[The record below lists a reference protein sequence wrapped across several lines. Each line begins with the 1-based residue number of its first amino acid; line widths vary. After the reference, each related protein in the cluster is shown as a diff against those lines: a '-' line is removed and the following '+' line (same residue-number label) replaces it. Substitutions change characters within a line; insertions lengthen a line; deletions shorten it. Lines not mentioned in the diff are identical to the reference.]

1 MDLMKSVYLKRLIR
15 VVGGALIV
23 AAVFYLLIPPQPG
36 MPHAL
41 RDTYKDKPLDVLCVG
56 SSHMMNGLNPIQMF
70 NEKGY
75 AAYDF
80 ANISQAPWQ
89 SYFYI
94 KEACKVKDPRL
105 IIVDVYTMGTR
116 QDVKNKYKDYQTVTN
131 LSGFP
136 LSFNKISAAF
146 ASKAESRM
154 DILLRFPYLEIYRP
168 FSGLTR
174 EKFTGGKDLSFGY
187 RVFTGVEPY
196 YDAVDVR
203 DVTDSVPIHEKNEK
217 YLRLII
223 EYCRENDIDLLL
235 VNTPWCCV
243 TPEAQ
248 RYFNYIGEVAA
259 EYGVPFLNGC
269 NYFEEMG
276 YDCMTDT
283 CGDNGHLNHAGVTKF
298 TTFVDEY
305 LAEHYDLP
313 DRRDDPFY
321 TELFEQADR
330 WLEEALILSTE

>member
-1 MDLMKSVYLKRLIR
+1 MQDMKRIYLNRSIR
-15 VVGGALIV
+15 VISCLMIIAV
-23 AAVFYLLIPPQPG
+23 VFYLIIPPRPG
-36 MPHAL
+36 MASTL
-41 RDTYKDKPLDVLCVG
+41 KSTYEDKPLDILCVG

-70 NEKGY
+70 HENGY

-116 QDVKNKYKDYQTVTN
+116 QDVENQYKDYQTVAN

-146 ASKAESRM
+146 ASKAESRP

-168 FSGLTR
+168 FCGLTVN
-174 EKFTGGKDLSFGY
+174 KFTGEKDLSLGY
-187 RVFTGVEPY
+187 RVFTKVEPY

-203 DVTDSVPIHEKNEK
+203 GVTDCVPIHPKNEK

-223 EYCRENDIDLLL
+223 EYCRENHVDLLL
-235 VNTPWCCV
+235 VNTPWCCI

-248 RYFNYIGEVAA
+248 RYFNYIGKVAA

-276 YDCMTDT
+276 YDWLTDT
-283 CGDNGHLNHAGVTKF
+283 SGDGGHLNHAGVTKF
-298 TTFVDEY
+298 TAY
-305 LAEHYDLP
+305 LDQYLSEHYDLP
-313 DRRDDPFY
+313 DRRGDPFY
-321 TELFEQADR
+321 TDLFRQADL
-330 WLEEALILSTE
+330 WLESALKE

>member
-1 MDLMKSVYLKRLIR
+1 MKGVYLKRSIR
-15 VVGGALIV
+15 VISCIIII
-23 AAVFYLLIPPQPG
+23 AAVFYLVIPPQVG
-36 MPHAL
+36 MPHSL
-41 RDTYKDKPLDVLCVG
+41 RETYKDKPLDILCVG

-94 KEACKVKDPRL
+94 KEACKVKDPSL
-105 IIVDVYTMGTR
+105 VIVDVYTMGTR
-116 QDVKNKYKDYQTVTN
+116 QAVKTKYKDYQTVTN
-131 LSGFP
+131 LSVFP
-136 LSFNKISAAF
+136 LSFNKIAAAF
-146 ASKAESRM
+146 ASAAESRL
-154 DILLRFPYLEIYRP
+154 DILLRFPYLEIYSP
-168 FSGLTR
+168 FKGLTSN
-174 EKFTGGKDLSFGY
+174 KFTGEKDLSFGY
-187 RVFTGVEPY
+187 RVLTGVEPY
-196 YDAVDVR
+196 YDFVDVK
-203 DVTDSVPIHEKNEK
+203 DITDSTPINEKNEK

-223 EYCRENDIDLLL
+223 EYCKNNDIDLLL
-235 VNTPWCCV
+235 INTPWCSV

-259 EYGVPFLNGC
+259 ECGVPFLNGC

-283 CGDNGHLNHAGVTKF
+283 CGDSGHLNHSGVTKF

-305 LAEHYDLP
+305 LAENYDLP
-313 DRRDDPFY
+313 DRRDDSFY
-321 TELFEQADR
+321 TELFKEADI
-330 WLEEALILSTE
+330 WLEEALKE

>member
-1 MDLMKSVYLKRLIR
+1 MKNVYLKRLIR
-15 VVGGALIV
+15 VISCIIII
-23 AAVFYLLIPPQPG
+23 AAVFYMVIPPQSG
-36 MPHAL
+36 MAYVL
-41 RDTYKDKPLDVLCVG
+41 NETYKDKPLDILCVG

-94 KEACKVKDPRL
+94 KEACKVKDPSL
-105 IIVDVYTMGTR
+105 VIVDIYTMGTR
-116 QDVKNKYKDYQTVTN
+116 QNVDTQYKDYQTVTN
-131 LSGFP
+131 LNPFP
-136 LSFNKISAAF
+136 LSTDKISAAF
-146 ASKAESRM
+146 ASKADSRL
-154 DILLRFPYLEIYRP
+154 DILLRFPYLEIYRS
-168 FSGLTR
+168 FSGLTLS
-174 EKFTGGKDLSFGY
+174 KFYGEKDLSFGY
-187 RVFTGVEPY
+187 RVFTAVEPY
-196 YDAVDVR
+196 YDFTDVK
-203 DVTDSVPIHEKNEK
+203 DITDSTPIHPKNEK

-223 EYCRENDIDLLL
+223 EYCQDNDIDLLL
-235 VNTPWCCV
+235 INTPWCCV

-283 CGDNGHLNHAGVTKF
+283 SGNSGHLNHSGVTKF
-298 TTFVDEY
+298 TSFVDEY
-305 LAEHYDLP
+305 LSENYDLP
-313 DRRDDPFY
+313 DRRDDVYY
-321 TELFEQADR
+321 TDLFKEADK
-330 WLEEALILSTE
+330 WLEEALKE